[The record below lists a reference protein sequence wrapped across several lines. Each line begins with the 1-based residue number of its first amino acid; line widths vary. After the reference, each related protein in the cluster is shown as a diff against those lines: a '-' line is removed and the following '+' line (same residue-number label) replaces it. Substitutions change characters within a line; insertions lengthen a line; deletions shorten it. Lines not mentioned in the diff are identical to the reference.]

1 LPILPIILLNCQLN
15 EPTKNHGIIFLE
27 NRANKLVVNKSNKN
41 DVIKIIGQ
49 PHTKSVDNENN
60 WIYFERVLTKGN
72 FHKLGQNIIKT
83 NNLLKLEFNKFGILK
98 KKELID
104 KKNIKKVDFS
114 KMETNNELTQK
125 SFVEK
130 FLQSVKSKMYRNNT
144 SN

>member
-1 LPILPIILLNCQLN
+1 MPILPIILLNCQLN

-83 NNLLKLEFNKFGILK
+83 NNL
-98 KKELID
+98 
-104 KKNIKKVDFS
+104 FS
-114 KMETNNELTQK
+114 
-125 SFVEK
+125 
-130 FLQSVKSKMYRNNT
+130 
-144 SN
+144 